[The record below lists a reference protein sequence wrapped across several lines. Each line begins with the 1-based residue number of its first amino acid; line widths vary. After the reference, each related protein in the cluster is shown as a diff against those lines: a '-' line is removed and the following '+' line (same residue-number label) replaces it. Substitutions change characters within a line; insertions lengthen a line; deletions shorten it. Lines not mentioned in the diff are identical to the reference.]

1 MTEPLIT
8 WSNLTAL
15 RAVAKTHGVVRPNT
29 KQIPELLEELARL
42 DIAVSEVCEEEM
54 EVVSSK
60 MEPEAAG
67 TVKDSLTVEASSE
80 KVTEEPESAPEKVT
94 EQGETPVAKIK
105 RLSKHVSDLSEQLKK
120 ASKDLAK
127 ATNDE
132 YRSRAK
138 PKTHAQLLKE
148 QREQD
153 AKARENAKT
162 VNAVAQAQHNFLAGR
177 ADAARENMKQ
187 LMAEQLKTRG

>member
-1 MTEPLIT
+1 MTEPLMT

-15 RAVAKTHGVVRPNT
+15 RAVAKKHGVVRPNT

-54 EVVSSK
+54 AEPIETVVVV
-60 MEPEAAG
+60 
-67 TVKDSLTVEASSE
+67 TVKDSFTVETATE

-94 EQGETPVAKIK
+94 EEPETPAGLVIRLTKGVNELIQALADK
-105 RLSKHVSDLSEQLKK
+105 RMELAEATKLNYAARSKPRTTAELIREQK
-120 ASKDLAK
+120 
-127 ATNDE
+127 
-132 YRSRAK
+132 
-138 PKTHAQLLKE
+138 
-148 QREQD
+148 EQD

-162 VNAVAQAQHNFLAGR
+162 VNAVAQAQKNFLAGR

>member
-1 MTEPLIT
+1 LIT

-54 EVVSSK
+54 EVVSSE
-60 MEPEAAG
+60 MEPE
-67 TVKDSLTVEASSE
+67 TVSDVKESLTAPEASSE
-80 KVTEEPESAPEKVT
+80 KVTEEGETAAEKVT
-94 EQGETPVAKIK
+94 EQAETPAEKIK

-132 YRSRAK
+132 FRSRAK
-138 PKTHAQLLKE
+138 PKTHAQLLQE

-153 AKARENAKT
+153 AKARENTKT
-162 VNAVAQAQHNFLAGR
+162 VNAVAHAQKNFLAGR
-177 ADAARENMKQ
+177 AQDARENMKQ
-187 LMAEQLKTRG
+187 IMAEQLKKRG

>member
-1 MTEPLIT
+1 LIT

-54 EVVSSK
+54 EVAVGPV
-60 MEPEAAG
+60 EPEAVG
-67 TVKDSLTVEASSE
+67 TVKESLTVEASAE
-80 KVTEEPESAPEKVT
+80 KVTEEGEIAAEKVT
-94 EQGETPVAKIK
+94 EDEVFETPVAKIK
-105 RLSKHVSDLSEQLKK
+105 RLSKHVSDVSEQLKK

-132 YRSRAK
+132 FRSRAK

-153 AKARENAKT
+153 AKARENTKT
-162 VNAVAQAQHNFLAGR
+162 VNAVAQAQKNFLAGR
-177 ADAARENMKQ
+177 AQDARENMKQ
-187 LMAEQLKTRG
+187 IMAEQLKKRG